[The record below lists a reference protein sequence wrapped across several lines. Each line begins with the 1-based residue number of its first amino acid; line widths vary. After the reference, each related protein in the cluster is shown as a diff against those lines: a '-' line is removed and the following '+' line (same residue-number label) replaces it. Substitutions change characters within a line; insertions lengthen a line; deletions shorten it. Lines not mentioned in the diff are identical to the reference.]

1 MERVP
6 LSERETFEV
15 MDGVH
20 LTQLATGEGMSV
32 QHFRIEP
39 GAVVPEHEH
48 AHEQAGWVESGEGV
62 FMIGGEELHVEEG
75 DSYTIP
81 GGEPHAVEVRGDEAL
96 VGVDIFHP
104 PREAPDWGE

>member
-6 LSERETFEV
+6 LAERETVEAV
-15 MDGVH
+15 EGVY
-20 LTQLATGEGMSV
+20 LTQLAVGENMSV
-32 QHFRIEP
+32 QHFHIEP
-39 GAVVPEHEH
+39 GAVVPEHDH
-48 AHEQAGWVESGEGV
+48 HHEQAGWVESGEGV
-62 FMIGGEELHVEEG
+62 FIVDGEELLVQDG